1 MTLATALTLG
11 RIFLVPVFMTIIFL
25 KVPYGGFLGA
35 VVFAVAAAT
44 DGLDGYLAR
53 RRNEVTRLGTLLD
66 PLADK
71 LLISAALVSLVQLGR
86 IGAWEAVLIIG
97 REFAVT
103 GLRLVAA
110 AEGVV
115 IPANKWGKIK
125 TVVQIVAVVATL
137 LGLPLGR
144 ESMWVAAAVTVVSGV
159 SYFMSVPP
167 ELLGLTAGGGTARV
181 SRPVRRSGSVSG

>member
-1 MTLATALTLG
+1 MTLATLITLA
-11 RIFLVPVFMTIIFL
+11 RIFLVPLFMTVLFL
-25 KVPYGGFLGA
+25 KLPYGGWIGA

-53 RRNEVTRLGTLLD
+53 RRNEVTRLGVLLD

-86 IGAWEAVLIIG
+86 IGAGLAVVIIG

-103 GLRLVAA
+103 GLRLLAA

-115 IPANKWGKIK
+115 IPASRWGKAK
-125 TVVQIVAVVATL
+125 TLAQIVAVVAML
-137 LGLPLGR
+137 IRFPLAN
-144 ESMWVAAAVTVVSGV
+144 ELMWVAAGITVVSGV
-159 SYFMSVPP
+159 AYFSATPLDLWGGP
-167 ELLGLTAGGGTARV
+167 KLGGRGTTK
-181 SRPVRRSGSVSG
+181 GT